1 MVGCVVGG
9 ALAARETMSAS
20 ASRGS
25 GGVTPATRE
34 EVELLKWLE
43 KQEQEVDKELV
54 SESTKTTPWRRLRSW
69 SENEISSGALAGGS
83 GVGGCRGGSGVGGGD
98 EGNGAGDMGGGGGSG
113 GGGGDEGGGGCGSD
127 NPNLV
132 TGEARARAERRVA
145 VFPLPS
151 PSTVDATE
159 TAGGSGEG
167 GSGGGGAG
175 GEVVGAPDSPEE
187 HHFRRVA
194 ADLAQRG
201 VKNLQ
206 GVEYLVNPPVEDM
219 YEEKRREMRARL
231 GSAGVNE
238 RLLFHG
244 TSFEHSEEIR
254 HENFSLDKV
263 GRVLTFFAFTRLPG
277 IPPPELVWP
286 SAAAQQL
293 PRTLMPNCRYRNVG
307 LIM

>member
-1 MVGCVVGG
+1 VAGEARAGGRRRVNLRVDQDDALASALLLVGEGELVGG
-9 ALAARETMSAS
+9 ACWRQ
-20 ASRGS
+20 RG
-25 GGVTPATRE
+25 
-34 EVELLKWLE
+34 
-43 KQEQEVDKELV
+43 
-54 SESTKTTPWRRLRSW
+54 
-69 SENEISSGALAGGS
+69 
-83 GVGGCRGGSGVGGGD
+83 GGCRGGSGVGGGD
-98 EGNGAGDMGGGGGSG
+98 ERNGAGHRGCGGGSG
-113 GGGGDEGGGGCGSD
+113 GGGGHGGGGGGGSD

-151 PSTVDATE
+151 PSTEDPIE

-187 HHFRRVA
+187 RHFRRVA
-194 ADLAQRG
+194 ADLTRRG
-201 VKNLQ
+201 VTNLQ
-206 GVEYLVNPPVEDM
+206 GVEYLVNPPVEDK

-244 TSFEHSEEIR
+244 TFFAHSEEIR
-254 HENFSLDKV
+254 QENFSLDKV

-277 IPPPELVWP
+277 IPPPELFWP
-286 SAAAQQL
+286 SAAAQQS
-293 PRTLMPNCRYRNVG
+293 PRTPMQNCWYRNVG
-307 LIM
+307 LRASRNGTGYLTAR